1 MAGAAVRGMPA
12 IVDEARL
19 KVESVEIEQML
30 GDLRTQLDLEM
41 WAQVEGV
48 LARLVRLYGVGLQR
62 ALEHAR
68 GNGAEGTRFDE
79 ALAADD
85 LLGGLLVMHG
95 LHPLS
100 TEERVERLAA
110 ALPNRLGVPAESL
123 VLVWLGDNRVRVLSA
138 LGEEADAVLRRA
150 FENIAP
156 ELTSVDIVA
165 FSNVRTA
172 I

>member
-1 MAGAAVRGMPA
+1 MPA
-12 IVDEARL
+12 IVDEVRL
-19 KVESVEIEQML
+19 KAESVEIEQML
-30 GDLRTQLDLEM
+30 GELRAQLDPET

-68 GNGAEGTRFDE
+68 GSGAEAGGFDE
-79 ALAADD
+79 ALADDD

-110 ALPNRLGVPAESL
+110 ALPERLGVPAEAL

-138 LGEEADAVLRRA
+138 LGEEADAALRRA
-150 FENIAP
+150 FENVAP

-165 FSNVRTA
+165 FSNLRSA

>member
-1 MAGAAVRGMPA
+1 MAA

-19 KVESVEIEQML
+19 KAESAEIEQML
-30 GDLRTQLDLEM
+30 GELRAALDAEM

-68 GNGAEGTRFDE
+68 ANGAEGPAFDT
-79 ALAADD
+79 ALTDDD
-85 LLGGLLVMHG
+85 LLGSLLVMHG

-100 TEERVERLAA
+100 TEERVARLAA
-110 ALPNRLGVPAESL
+110 TLPGRLGIPPASL

-138 LGEEADAVLRRA
+138 LGEEVDPLLRRA
-150 FENIAP
+150 FENVAP
-156 ELTSVDIVA
+156 ELTSIDIVA
-165 FSNVRTA
+165 FSDLRRA

>member
-1 MAGAAVRGMPA
+1 MPA

-19 KVESVEIEQML
+19 QAESAEIEEML
-30 GDLRTQLDLEM
+30 GDLREQLDAEA

-48 LARLVRLYGVGLQR
+48 LARLVRMYGVGLQR

-68 GNGAEGTRFDE
+68 AHGAEGEPFDA
-79 ALAADD
+79 ALTGDD
-85 LLGGLLVMHG
+85 LLGSLLVMHG

-100 TEERVERLAA
+100 TEQRVERLAST
-110 ALPNRLGVPAESL
+110 LPARLGVPPESL
-123 VLVWLGDNRVRVLSA
+123 VLVWLGDNRVRLLSTLDEPTNA
-138 LGEEADAVLRRA
+138 ALRRA

-156 ELTSVDIVA
+156 ELTSIDIVA
-165 FSNVRTA
+165 FSNLREA

>member
-1 MAGAAVRGMPA
+1 MAA

-19 KVESVEIEQML
+19 KAESVEIEEML
-30 GDLRTQLDLEM
+30 GDLRESLDPET

-48 LARLVRLYGVGLQR
+48 LARLVRMYGVGLQR

-68 GNGAEGTRFDE
+68 GNGAEGSEFDA
-79 ALAADD
+79 ALTGDD

-100 TEERVERLAA
+100 TEERVQRLAMM
-110 ALPNRLGVPAESL
+110 LPERLGVPAEAL

-138 LGEEADAVLRRA
+138 LGEETDAALRQA
-150 FENIAP
+150 FENVAP
-156 ELTSVDIVA
+156 ELTSIDIVA
-165 FSNVRTA
+165 FNDLRPA

>member
-1 MAGAAVRGMPA
+1 MPA
-12 IVDEARL
+12 IADEARL
-19 KVESVEIEQML
+19 KAESVEIEEML
-30 GDLRTQLDLEM
+30 GELRETLDAEA

-48 LARLVRLYGVGLQR
+48 LARLVRMYGVGLQR

-68 GNGAEGTRFDE
+68 ANGADGSEFDT

-100 TEERVERLAA
+100 TEERVARLAEV
-110 ALPNRLGVPAESL
+110 LPQRLGVPPESL

-138 LGEEADAVLRRA
+138 LGEGTDAALRRA
-150 FENIAP
+150 FENVAP
-156 ELTSVDIVA
+156 ELTSIDIVA
-165 FSNVRTA
+165 FSNVRKA

>member
-1 MAGAAVRGMPA
+1 MPA

-19 KVESVEIEQML
+19 KADSVEIEEML
-30 GDLRTQLDLEM
+30 GELRASLDPEV

-68 GNGAEGTRFDE
+68 ENGAEGTEFDA

-85 LLGGLLVMHG
+85 LLGGLLVLHG

-110 ALPNRLGVPAESL
+110 TLPGRLGVPPQAL
-123 VLVWLGDNRVRVLSA
+123 VLVWLGDNRVRLLSA
-138 LGEEADAVLRRA
+138 LGEEADAALRCA
-150 FENIAP
+150 FENVAP
-156 ELTSVDIVA
+156 ELESIDIVA
-165 FSNVRTA
+165 FSDLRHA

>member
-1 MAGAAVRGMPA
+1 MPA
-12 IVDEARL
+12 IADEARL
-19 KVESVEIEQML
+19 RAESVEIEQML
-30 GDLRTQLDLEM
+30 GELRAGLDPDT

-48 LARLVRLYGVGLQR
+48 LERLVRLYGVGLQR

-68 GNGAEGTRFDE
+68 ACGAVGSGFDE
-79 ALAADD
+79 AVAGDD
-85 LLGGLLVMHG
+85 LLAGLLVMHG

-110 ALPNRLGVPAESL
+110 KLPERLGVAPEAL
-123 VLVWLGDNRVRVLSA
+123 VLVWLGDNRVRILSS
-138 LGEEADAVLRRA
+138 LGEDADPVLRRA
-150 FENIAP
+150 FENVAP

-165 FSNVRTA
+165 FSDLLRA